1 MVLYFRQMLYYNKNL
16 KSLARELRKNMTD
29 AEKLL
34 WSKVRRKQFRGHQ
47 FYRQRIIGNYI
58 VDFYCPKS
66 KLVIEIDGGQHYSE
80 VGVDTDRLR
89 DNYITDLGLR
99 VLRFTNLD
107 VLQNIEGILEHINE
121 NLKSP

>member
-1 MVLYFRQMLYYNKNL
+1 MLYYNKNL

-34 WSKVRRKQFRGHQ
+34 WSKVRRKQFRGYQ

-89 DNYITDLGLR
+89 DKYITDLGLR